1 MMGGG
6 RSIVAVSPLLSMIT
20 SSSSEDL
27 TAAAQGSIGIP
38 NVRNRSMARSS
49 SSNSSE
55 GGTPGVTE
63 IVANA
68 CGMIHLPLP
77 LTCSVRK

>member
-1 MMGGG
+1 MGGG
-6 RSIVAVSPLLSMIT
+6 RSIAAVSPLLSMIT
-20 SSSSEDL
+20 SSSSVDL

-38 NVRNRSMARSS
+38 NVRNRSRARSS

-55 GGTPGVTE
+55 GGTPGVIE

-68 CGMIHLPLP
+68 CGMIHLPRP